1 MGLSLVTGAN
11 RGIGLAICTQLHDR
25 GDQVVA
31 VCRTPSPELSAL
43 GVEII
48 DGIDVSDNTSIQTL
62 PARID
67 NRPIDVLVNN
77 AGRLRRDGLSQP
89 DDDEVLAQFVVNA
102 MGPLRV
108 TRALLPLLSSGS
120 KIAHITSRM
129 GSVADNTS
137 GGMYGYRMSKAAL
150 NAAAKSMTVDLGP
163 KGIMVA
169 VLHPG
174 FVRTGMTG
182 GNGLVDAPE
191 SAAGLIAR
199 IDGLTME
206 NSGTFWHMNGE
217 VLPW

>member
-11 RGIGLAICTQLHDR
+11 RGIGLAICSQLHDR

-48 DGIDVSDNTSIQTL
+48 DGIDVSDDASIQTL
-62 PARID
+62 PSRMD

-77 AGRLRRDGLSQP
+77 AGRLRRDGLTQP

-174 FVRTGMTG
+174 FVRTDMTG